1 MLPLIAASQ
10 APANTEI
17 YVFDFKIWLDQ
28 YSISNPVN
36 VTNNPGFYD
45 NQPYFTPNGD
55 AFIYSSAD
63 ESGKTDVYIYDF
75 IGDETRRLT
84 YTPEVSEYSPTIMP
98 DKKSFSC
105 VILEEDGTQKL
116 WKYYIDAPIA
126 SLVSEIDKVGY
137 HAWIDKERLVLFVL
151 DANDNS
157 LQITDIDGS
166 GAKEIARKTG
176 RSLFKIPEE
185 NKISYTRMVD
195 DKWKIMS
202 YDLRTGVE
210 EEIVQTLPESQDY
223 LWTPS
228 GLLIMGDGRKLYKFD
243 PKSDKEWV
251 ELADLTSYGL
261 SKFDRIAINT
271 QVSKLAVV
279 VSEQ

>member
-1 MLPLIAASQ
+1 M
-10 APANTEI
+10 
-17 YVFDFKIWLDQ
+17 
-28 YSISNPVN
+28 
-36 VTNNPGFYD
+36 PG
-45 NQPYFTPNGD
+45 
-55 AFIYSSAD
+55 
-63 ESGKTDVYIYDF
+63 
-75 IGDETRRLT
+75 
-84 YTPEVSEYSPTIMP
+84 
-98 DKKSFSC
+98 KKSFSC